1 VESDGLHNV
10 GDGQNPCLQKNI
22 IFLKTLR
29 IAGSIHPFMMLKDDI
44 GHGPGKFDVF

>member
-1 VESDGLHNV
+1 VLAKNTTTE
-10 GDGQNPCLQKNI
+10 NI
-22 IFLKTLR
+22 ISFKAMR